1 MKFTTQDLQNAN
13 PEQGFSFPGT
23 FELSA
28 MGAAD
33 AGLERVLPELLE
45 QAGIAVL
52 REQVAVRASSAGR
65 YVSVRIAFRAD
76 SREQYDAAHA
86 ALRAHP
92 EVKWTL

>member
-1 MKFTTQDLQNAN
+1 MDVKSDN
-13 PEQGFSFPGT
+13 PEHGFQFPGT

-33 AGLERVLPELLE
+33 KDLQAELPQLLMD
-45 QAGIAVL
+45 AGIEVVH
-52 REQVAVRASSAGR
+52 ESVSWKHSSNGK

-86 ALRAHP
+86 ALRTHP